1 MNVYCPKEL
10 ESIFI
15 EILGLDLARGIVGTM
30 YKNLSMYVSTFKEE
44 FFATLLKNLNK
55 ENKEI
60 ILTGDFNVNLID
72 FDKKGG
78 THQFLVH
85 SNQSIGD
92 QVISP

>member
-1 MNVYCPKEL
+1 MNIYSPKEL

-15 EILGLDLARGIVGTM
+15 EILGLDLARGIVETT

-44 FFATLLKNLNK
+44 FFASLLKNLNK

-85 SNQSIGD
+85 SNQSIDD